1 MAVPAPQS
9 QKPVLA
15 GLIAFGVLA
24 IVLGGLNLKRAV
36 GVMRVGPSD
45 APPFPRTREEL
56 EAQQRVAIAGLDTDR
71 DGLFDLDELERVHSS
86 PFLADSDS
94 DGKSDKEEVDA
105 GEDPNCP
112 IGKACAGDPSVAAP
126 SGTSAFPLEA
136 PGLAIPTPG
145 ADASVSATTGGA
157 ATFTPAELRA
167 ALARQGIPKAT
178 LDAISDE
185 QLMASYGST
194 LQAFTKLPG
203 GGTSPIAGPLSDAF
217 ASALRGGTTD
227 VASALDALPQT
238 PSAIRETLLRGG
250 FPREQ
255 LQKLDDAQLLV
266 AWQQV
271 ISDLK
276 KEQSAPA
283 SP

>member
-24 IVLGGLNLKRAV
+24 IVLGGLNLKRAI
-36 GVMRVGPSD
+36 GVIRVGPSD
-45 APPFPRTREEL
+45 APPIPRTREEL
-56 EAQQRVAIAGLDTDR
+56 EAQQRAAIAGLDTDR
-71 DGLFDLDELERVHSS
+71 DGLSDLDELERVHSS

-112 IGKACAGDPSVAAP
+112 IGKTCAGDPSFAAP
-126 SGTSAFPLEA
+126 SRKSALPLEA
-136 PGLAIPTPG
+136 PGLATPST
-145 ADASVSATTGGA
+145 DASASATVEGGV
-157 ATFTPAELRA
+157 TFTPVELRA

-194 LQAFTKLPG
+194 LQSFTQLPG
-203 GGTSPIAGPLSDAF
+203 GGASPLAGPLSDAF
-217 ASALRGGTTD
+217 ATALRGGKTD
-227 VASALDALPQT
+227 VSSALDALPQT

-255 LQKLDDAQLLV
+255 LQKLDDAQLLI

-276 KEQSAPA
+276 KEQTPTI
-283 SP
+283 P